1 MDNENPLPDVHFNR
15 INAQR
20 VVEICK
26 LSETLSPQQWLM
38 VTDNAISI
46 AQAHFS
52 ENAWMRAI
60 YADDTPVGFIMLHIG
75 SDYDDGIDCPGI
87 FLWRLMIAAPFQG
100 EGYGRQAIERLLD
113 HLRAQGVTEL
123 CTSVHLGEQSPE
135 AFYTRLGFE
144 RTGEY
149 YGDEPELKLK
159 FSRTRPTTQ

>member
-1 MDNENPLPDVHFNR
+1 MDNENPLPDVHFKR
-15 INAQR
+15 INAQT

-26 LSETLSPQQWLM
+26 LSETLSPQQQLM

-60 YADDTPVGFIMLHIG
+60 YADETPVGFIMLHIG
-75 SDYDDGIDCPGI
+75 SDYDDGIDCPGA

-123 CTSVHLGEQSPE
+123 YTSVHLGEQSPE
-135 AFYTRLGFE
+135 EFYKRLGFE

-159 FSRTRPTTQ
+159 FS

>member
-1 MDNENPLPDVHFNR
+1 MDNENTLPDVHFKR
-15 INAQR
+15 ISAQT

-26 LSETLSPQQWLM
+26 LSETLSPQQRLM

-100 EGYGRQAIERLLD
+100 KGYGRQAIERLLD
-113 HLRAQGVTEL
+113 HLRAQGITEL
-123 CTSVHLGEQSPE
+123 YTSVHPGEQSPE
-135 AFYTRLGFE
+135 SFYKGLGFE

-159 FSRTRPTTQ
+159 FS

>member
-1 MDNENPLPDVHFNR
+1 MDNENTLPDVHFKR
-15 INAQR
+15 INAQT

-26 LSETLSPQQWLM
+26 LSETLSPQQRLM

-60 YADDTPVGFIMLHIG
+60 YTDDTPVGFIMLHIG
-75 SDYDDGIDCPGI
+75 SDYDDGIDCPGV

-100 EGYGRQAIERLLD
+100 KGYGRQAIERLLD

-123 CTSVHLGEQSPE
+123 YTSVHLGEQSPE
-135 AFYTRLGFE
+135 AFYKGLGFE
-144 RTGEY
+144 PTGEY

-159 FSRTRPTTQ
+159 FT

>member
-1 MDNENPLPDVHFNR
+1 MDNENTLPDVHFKR
-15 INAQR
+15 INAQT

-26 LSETLSPQQWLM
+26 LSETLSPQQRLM

-123 CTSVHLGEQSPE
+123 YTSVHLGEQSPE

-144 RTGEY
+144 PTGEY

-159 FSRTRPTTQ
+159 FT